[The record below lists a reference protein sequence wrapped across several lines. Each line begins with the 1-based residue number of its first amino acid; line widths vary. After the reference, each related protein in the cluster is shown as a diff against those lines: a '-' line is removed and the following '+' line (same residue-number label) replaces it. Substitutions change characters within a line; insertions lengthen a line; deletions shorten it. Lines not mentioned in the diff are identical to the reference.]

1 VASTHAFVFN
11 CGTRV
16 FNYVRSNFS
25 KAGGSRVKVG
35 YSVLRHTSVRPFI
48 AAIVIFLGL
57 FAILRSGDYLA
68 VNHPERSDVIVVLA
82 GDHNDL
88 RYWHALELLREGYG
102 QQMVVDA
109 SADRIYGRT
118 YAQHAADF
126 VTQSAGDEKSR
137 TRICAITNDSTVQEA
152 SDIRTCLAQM
162 NPAPQSALLV
172 TSDFHTRRALSI
184 LRSRLPQYRWSVA
197 AVNDTAIFGQPW
209 WRHRE
214 WTKTWLYE
222 WEKLVW
228 WRLFESWRR

>member
-1 VASTHAFVFN
+1 MQ
-11 CGTRV
+11 C
-16 FNYVRSNFS
+16 
-25 KAGGSRVKVG
+25 VKVG
-35 YSVLRHTSVRPFI
+35 YSVLRHTSVRLFI

-57 FAILRSGDYLA
+57 SAVLHSGNYLV

-109 SADRIYGRT
+109 SADQIYGRT

-126 VTQSAGDEKSR
+126 VMQSAGDEKSR
-137 TRICAITNDSTVQEA
+137 IRICAITNDSTVQEA
-152 SDIRTCLAQM
+152 SNIRTCLAQM

-172 TSDFHTRRALSI
+172 TNDFHTRRALSI
-184 LRSRLPQYRWSVA
+184 LRSRLPQYRWSAA
-197 AVNDTAIFGQPW
+197 AVNDTAIFGELW

-214 WTKTWLYE
+214 WTKTWFYE
-222 WEKLVW
+222 WEKLMW